1 MTYFLLLSIAHFTA
15 DFLFQS
21 NKLAKQKKVKS
32 TRIIALAK
40 HAGVHLLM
48 YILLLIPWLIW
59 GKQFSL
65 ASVFIFLVIVLSITI
80 THFII
85 DLIKET
91 ISEKITSQKQH
102 ALIFAV
108 DQLLHIS
115 IIIVILRTFQVVNFT
130 LSELAGGIYEFLFH
144 GISLTHLETVLALGI
159 LLIIGTYG
167 ISYFL
172 AIVLKNLAPED
183 AIISTKQERQEK
195 EENSQLT
202 SMTTTTEVSFAYPR
216 QHKNIGRYIGM
227 LERILIIILVVNQA
241 LTSITIL
248 VAIKSI
254 TRFKQFEDKRFAEYY
269 LIGTLFSIV
278 IAICIGFLALRII

>member
-1 MTYFLLLSIAHFTA
+1 MAHFTA

-21 NKLAKQKKVKS
+21 NQLTKQKKEKS
-32 TRIIALAK
+32 TRLKALTM
-40 HAGVHLLM
+40 HAVVHLLL
-48 YILLLIPWLIW
+48 YILFLTFWLAW
-59 GKQFSL
+59 ENQLNVSSG
-65 ASVFIFLVIVLSITI
+65 FIFAGIVLSIAV

-85 DLIKET
+85 DFVKET

-102 ALIFAV
+102 ALLFAL
-108 DQLLHIS
+108 DQLLHV
-115 IIIVILRTFQVVNFT
+115 IIIVMTLRIFQVVTFT
-130 LSELAGGIYEFLFH
+130 LPELAAGIYEFLFH
-144 GISLTHLETVLALGI
+144 GISLTQLETVLAFGI
-159 LLIIGTYG
+159 FFIIATYG
-167 ISYFL
+167 TSYFL
-172 AIVLKNLAPED
+172 AIVLKNMAPED
-183 AIISTKQERQEK
+183 SIISTKQEREEK
-195 EENSQLT
+195 EENDQMT
-202 SMTTTTEVSFAYPR
+202 SRTTTTKVSFAYPK
-216 QHKNIGRYIGM
+216 QNKNIGRYIGM